1 MKKAKK
7 ILLLSALVLSGLILV
22 VGLITGILNWI
33 VVGSTKNQLLTAEQ
47 AAQLQDVDC
56 ILVLGCSVRPDGSP
70 SDMLHDRMRR
80 GVELYEMGAAPKLLV
95 SGDHGQHEYNEVDA
109 MKRFALE
116 HGVPAEDVFMDHA
129 GFSTYESVYRA
140 KEIFGAK
147 KIIIVTQEY
156 HLYRALYIARQLGFE
171 AYGVDADYR
180 NYSGQ
185 FSRDVREV
193 LARVKDFFGCIFK
206 PEPTYLGETIPIWGN
221 GNVTNDESSD
231 Y

>member
-1 MKKAKK
+1 MKKCKK
-7 ILLLSALVLSGLILV
+7 ILLLTALVLAGVIVLGALV
-22 VGLITGILNWI
+22 VGILNT
-33 VVGSTKNQLLTAEQ
+33 VVTCSTKDQLLSPEE

-70 SDMLHDRMRR
+70 SAMLYDRMRR
-80 GVELYEMGAAPKLLV
+80 GVELYELGAAPKLLV
-95 SGDHGQHEYNEVDA
+95 SGDHGQHEYNEVDT

-129 GFSTYESVYRA
+129 GFSTYESMYRA
-140 KEIFGAK
+140 KEIFGVK

-156 HLYRALYIARQLGFE
+156 HLYRAVYIAERLGIE
-171 AYGVDADYR
+171 AYGVAADYR
-180 NYSGQ
+180 DYSGQ
-185 FSRDVREV
+185 FGRDVREV

-206 PEPTYLGETIPIWGN
+206 PEPTYLGEFIPIWGD
-221 GNVTNDESSD
+221 GNVTNDETSD